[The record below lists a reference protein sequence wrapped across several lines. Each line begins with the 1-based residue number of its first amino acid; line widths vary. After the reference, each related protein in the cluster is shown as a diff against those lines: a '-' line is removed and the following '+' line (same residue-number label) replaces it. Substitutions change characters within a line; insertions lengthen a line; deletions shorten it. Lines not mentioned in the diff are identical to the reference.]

1 MIPSYKIKSKLTN
14 IIAILAGLI
23 VYIGKD
29 ELAKILPAECAYFAP
44 IIVLIAGYFAIQR
57 TEDTR
62 VERAETRAVD
72 QYAQKISEENDAPT
86 ITNGAGQID

>member
-14 IIAILAGLI
+14 IIVILAGLI

-29 ELAKILPAECAYFAP
+29 ELAKILPAECAYLAP
-44 IIVLIAGYFAIQR
+44 AIVLIAGYFAIQG

-62 VERAETRAVD
+62 VKRAEKRAVD
-72 QYAQKISEENDAPT
+72 QYAQKISQEPNAPT
-86 ITNGAGQID
+86 ISGADQID